1 MNRISYDSV
10 ISNYPSN
17 SFSYSKMNHKR
28 RQRLFRQ
35 YQVNFA
41 IFQRYPLVRFTWRC
55 FFSWRQSL
63 IGVLPGRWQVD
74 DTRAEKNRRGG
85 GKDGIRNGLCGCRW
99 TTVLI
104 APPNASKRPQ
114 MLSSRGIET
123 FVQTALF
130 YPPLLRDL
138 PSLSLLLIRDRQLKK
153 GPG

>member
-1 MNRISYDSV
+1 M

-17 SFSYSKMNHKR
+17 PSSYSKMNHAWQKKAAIISPIPSE
-28 RQRLFRQ
+28 FRNLSTISSRSI
-35 YQVNFA
+35 Y
-41 IFQRYPLVRFTWRC
+41 LEDSC